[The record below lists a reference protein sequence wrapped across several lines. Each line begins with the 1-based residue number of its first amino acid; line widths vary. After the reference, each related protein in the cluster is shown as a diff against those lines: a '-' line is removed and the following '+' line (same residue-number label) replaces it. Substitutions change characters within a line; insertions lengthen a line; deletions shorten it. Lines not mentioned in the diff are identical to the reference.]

1 MYSEIISELRR
12 ALPGQLPSFLA
23 GQRWFG
29 GKARQILGA
38 EIADAIPV
46 GSDETKAIVLLVTE
60 KYLEGAEETY
70 SIPLVAG
77 QSGGDDSGRRLEMGI
92 GSGLILRDAFSSQEF
107 LAELLDIA
115 ARQGEV
121 AGEMGRLRGVRAAS
135 LSELVSSAEAARPK
149 LLTGEQSNSS
159 VIYGNRVILK
169 FFRRIE
175 EGENPDLE
183 IGRFLTEKARF
194 PHVPRIAGFL
204 EYQAQRGKTAT
215 QAILQE
221 FVPNQGDAWR
231 YVLKT
236 LAA

>member
-1 MYSEIISELRR
+1 
-12 ALPGQLPSFLA
+12 
-23 GQRWFG
+23 
-29 GKARQILGA
+29 
-38 EIADAIPV
+38 
-46 GSDETKAIVLLVTE
+46 
-60 KYLEGAEETY
+60 
-70 SIPLVAG
+70 
-77 QSGGDDSGRRLEMGI
+77 
-92 GSGLILRDAFSSQEF
+92 
-107 LAELLDIA
+107 
-115 ARQGEV
+115 
-121 AGEMGRLRGVRAAS
+121 MGRLRGVRAAS
-135 LSELVSSAEAARPK
+135 FSELVSSAEAVRPK

-236 LAA
+236 LAAFYERAEDNGEREFSASEGLPEFAGETMARLLAEIGVLGKRTAELHLALSSDSDDPAFAPEPFTMEFQNMLEASF